1 MPSTN
6 TFLLLTYFLITSIN
20 LWAGHT
26 QQSDLVFY
34 TKLFLIPSLALW
46 FYFQTKNNSSL
57 FRKLILVALFFSW
70 GGDTLLLFVQSK
82 GEHFFLMGL
91 LSFLITHI
99 LYSIA
104 FFKTVSFNSGFL
116 QKTKWVVIPFVIIL
130 ILFLYFLFPSIASA
144 MQIPIMIYSSVIM
157 LMVLSALNWNK
168 VIPQNI
174 FLWVFL
180 GAVTF
185 MISDMIIAI
194 DKFKSPV
201 ANSHL
206 WVMGTYLL
214 GQFGIVYGAVQLL
227 KTKFQ

>member
-1 MPSTN
+1 
-6 TFLLLTYFLITSIN
+6 
-20 LWAGHT
+20 
-26 QQSDLVFY
+26 
-34 TKLFLIPSLALW
+34 
-46 FYFQTKNNSSL
+46 
-57 FRKLILVALFFSW
+57 
-70 GGDTLLLFVQSK
+70 
-82 GEHFFLMGL
+82 
-91 LSFLITHI
+91 
-99 LYSIA
+99 
-104 FFKTVSFNSGFL
+104 
-116 QKTKWVVIPFVIIL
+116 
-130 ILFLYFLFPSIASA
+130 

-214 GQFGIVYGAVQLL
+214 GQLGIVYGAVQLL
-227 KTKFQ
+227 KTKN